1 MRISGKLTRP
11 KPGGM
16 FSREL
21 PVSLDKTS
29 ENSQLR
35 HRFQVCEISLCTT
48 QCSQSTSRRSSS
60 QRSENSAT
68 SYSSTLSTIECG
80 RSVTI
85 FAVPYPSG
93 IPPQRSSPLIPL
105 SRRGLSGC
113 QVSLRTRNGAT
124 ARVIAWIFC
133 IGRRTAR
140 SPKQRDLSILPCY
153 TSMLPELSSS
163 PRSAK
168 FVLWRPR

>member
-1 MRISGKLTRP
+1 MKISGMLNRP

-21 PVSLDKTS
+21 PVSLDQAS
-29 ENSQLR
+29 ENSQLK
-35 HRFQVCEISLCTT
+35 HRFQVREVSPFIK
-48 QCSQSTSRRSSS
+48 QCSQSISRRNSS
-60 QRSENSAT
+60 QGSENSVT
-68 SYSSTLSTIECG
+68 SSSFTLSTIECG

-93 IPPQRSSPLIPL
+93 IPPQRSKPLIPL
-105 SRRGLSGC
+105 SRRGLCGY
-113 QVSLRTRNGAT
+113 QASLRTQNGAT

-140 SPKQRDLSILPCY
+140 SPKQRDLSILPYY

-163 PRSAK
+163 PHSAK
-168 FVLWRPR
+168 FVLWRRR